1 MWKNFT
7 CVDEFLN
14 RTFHKLG
21 FVVGQHP
28 GYFVVIPV
36 LVAFICFTGYQRIH
50 YEIDPEY
57 LFSPTNGPSKMERAI
72 VEQYFKVNY
81 SHRFNLGRI
90 TRPGRFGHVIITSK
104 DGTNNLLRTAVF
116 DELMQLDNIV
126 RSARATYEGE
136 EFTYEQICARWLD
149 ECFTNDIL
157 NLRHIMEDVEKRE
170 LNLTFPVM
178 LNPVTWDIHLLPVY
192 FGGSVINEDRV
203 IESVPSL
210 QLAYFL
216 TADNARQ
223 DAIGA
228 AWEEAFLD
236 AVKNVEESGVFQHI
250 ATARFA
256 SRTLELELEENT
268 KTIVPYFF
276 STFVLMALFSV
287 VTCMMT
293 DWVRSKPWLG
303 LLGNVSAAMATVAA
317 FGLCIY
323 LGVDFI
329 GLNLAAPF
337 LMIGIGIDDTFVMLA
352 AWRRTSI
359 TKPVPERM
367 AATLSE
373 AAVSITITSLTD
385 MISFFIGILSPF
397 PSVQIFCIYSG
408 FAVVF
413 TFVFHLTFFTGC
425 VAISGYCEQ
434 RNLHSLVCCK
444 VQPLSKSSNRSWL
457 YKALCSGGIDRDDP
471 YNPVDNPEHGC
482 MSWFRD
488 YLAAALNCRP
498 VKVVVILIFA
508 CYLAGALY
516 GLTTLQEGLDR
527 RKLSK
532 NDSYSIVFYD
542 RQDYYFREFPYRIQ
556 VVVSGEYDYSDPI
569 VQQQMENLT
578 RSLEASKYISSAPI
592 YTESWLRSFLSYT
605 KNSEIDVGNASSFMQ
620 TLKESW
626 LFPKSSF
633 SLDVKFDETDERIV
647 ASRFMIQAVNV
658 SGTNQEKDMVKELR
672 RICRESP
679 LNASVFHPYFV
690 FFDQFELVKPTS
702 IQCMVFGALIMML
715 ISFIFIPNVLCCLW
729 VAFCI
734 ISIELG
740 VAGYMSLWDVNL
752 DSISMINLIM
762 CIGFSVDFTAHIC
775 YAYMSSKQKTPDDR
789 VRESLYSLGLP
800 IVQGAT
806 STILGLIALVLAGTY
821 IFMVFFKMVFLVIFI
836 GAMHGLFLL
845 PVLLSLFGPT
855 SCETDDDDDHH
866 HHHHH
871 HVGANA
877 DTNADTNAN
886 TNANSNA
893 DKTRAKL
900 HCSNLENLGNLVNLG
915 NLGNLRNLGNL
926 GSKLRLAEGQPY
938 VIPHPCLSYYHSGGA
953 VKSLRGSPVTSS
965 LVGLEE
971 RDPGLGTSEDS
982 NSTESGSSQSRRR
995 ETHLEQESQRRHDVW
1010 RRSIG
1015 VLYGVSQFQ
1024 TAAHPTS
1031 SSSPPPPPPDYA
1043 DAGALRDLRADQD
1056 RRAARTVPFVESC
1069 PAYGPA
1075 DHRDR
1080 RDHWRCRSY
1089 HNLHRSSKYLTDP
1102 RYP

>member
-1 MWKNFT
+1 MWNNLT
-7 CVDEFLN
+7 CVDDFLN
-14 RTFHKLG
+14 RAFYKLG
-21 FVVGQHP
+21 LVVGRHP
-28 GYFVVIPV
+28 GYFVIVPV
-36 LVAFICFTGYQRIH
+36 LLACICFTGYQRIH

-81 SHRFNLGRI
+81 SQRFNLGRI

-104 DGTNNLLRTAVF
+104 DGNENLLRTVVF
-116 DELMQLDNIV
+116 DELRELDSIIRN
-126 RSARATYEGE
+126 AKATYEGE
-136 EFTYEQICARWLD
+136 EFTYSQICAKWLD
-149 ECFTNDIL
+149 DCFTNDIL
-157 NLRHIMEDVEKRE
+157 NLHHVIDDVEQRK
-170 LNLTFPVM
+170 LNLTFPVT
-178 LNPVTWDIHLLPVY
+178 LNPITWDIHLLPVY
-192 FGGSVINEDRV
+192 FGGSVINEDLV
-203 IESVPSL
+203 IESVPSF
-210 QLAYFL
+210 QLGYFL
-216 TADNARQ
+216 TTDNPRQ

-236 AVKNVEESGVFQHI
+236 AMRKVEEDGIFKHI

-268 KTIVPYFF
+268 KTIVPYFS
-276 STFVLMALFSV
+276 STFLLMALFSV

-359 TKPVPERM
+359 MKPVPERM
-367 AATLSE
+367 AVTLSE

-434 RNLHSLVCCK
+434 KNLHSVFCCK
-444 VQPLSKSSNRSWL
+444 VQPLSKSSHRSWL
-457 YKALCSGGIDRDDP
+457 YRTLCTGGVDPDDP

-488 YLAAALNCRP
+488 YLAVALNYRP
-498 VKVVVILIFA
+498 VKVIIILIFA

-532 NDSYSIVFYD
+532 NDSYSIAFYD

-556 VVVSGEYDYSDPI
+556 VVVSGKYDYSDPTI
-569 VQQQMENLT
+569 QQQVENLT

-592 YTESWLRSFLSYT
+592 YTESWLRSFISYA
-605 KNSEIDVGNASSFMQ
+605 NSSGADVNISDEKSFIKV
-620 TLKESW
+620 LKDIW
-626 LFPKSSF
+626 LFPKSSY
-633 SLDVKFDETDERIV
+633 SLDVKFDETEEHII
-647 ASRFMIQAVNV
+647 ASRFLIQAVNV

-672 RICRESP
+672 RICTDSP

-740 VAGYMSLWDVNL
+740 VAGYMALWDVNL

-775 YAYMSSKQKTPDDR
+775 YAYMSSRQKTPEDR
-789 VRESLYSLGLP
+789 VKESLYSLGLP

-806 STILGLIALVLAGTY
+806 STILGLTALVLAGTY

-836 GAMHGLFLL
+836 GAMHGMFLL
-845 PVLLSLFGPT
+845 PVLLSLFGPSSYKDVT
-855 SCETDDDDDHH
+855 
-866 HHHHH
+866 
-871 HVGANA
+871 A
-877 DTNADTNAN
+877 DPK
-886 TNANSNA
+886 
-893 DKTRAKL
+893 DKAQQ
-900 HCSNLENLGNLVNLG
+900 
-915 NLGNLRNLGNL
+915 RNLQGKDAAC
-926 GSKLRLAEGQPY
+926 KLQQPY
-938 VIPHPCLSYYHSGGA
+938 VIPHPTLTYYHPSGA
-953 VKSLRGSPVTSS
+953 TKSLQGSPVTS
-965 LVGLEE
+965 LAAIEE

-995 ETHLEQESQRRHDVW
+995 EGQLEQENQRRHDMW

-1015 VLYGVSQFQ
+1015 ILYGTSQFQ
-1024 TAAHPTS
+1024 TALEPSAPLS
-1031 SSSPPPPPPDYA
+1031 DYA
-1043 DAGALRDLRADQD
+1043 GGVQQLQSDQD
-1056 RRAARTVPFVESC
+1056 RRATRTVSYLGPYPDYR
-1069 PAYGPA
+1069 PANQLHR
-1075 DHRDR
+1075 DHRR
-1080 RDHWRCRSY
+1080 SRSY
-1089 HNLHRSSKYLTDP
+1089 LNLHHSSRRWSSTVSFIFD
-1102 RYP
+1102 

>member
-1 MWKNFT
+1 MWKNLT
-7 CVDEFLN
+7 CVDDFLN
-14 RTFHKLG
+14 RAFHRLG
-21 FVVGQHP
+21 LTVGHHP
-28 GYFVVIPV
+28 GYFVVVPV
-36 LVAFICFTGYQRIH
+36 LLACICFTGYQRIH

-57 LFSPTNGPSKMERAI
+57 LFSPTNGPSKTERTI

-81 SHRFNLGRI
+81 SHHFNLGRI
-90 TRPGRFGHVIITSK
+90 TRPGRFGHVIVTAK
-104 DGTNNLLRTAVF
+104 DGDENLLRQVVF
-116 DELMQLDNIV
+116 DELKQLDDAIKG
-126 RSARATYEGE
+126 AKATYAGE
-136 EFTYEQICARWLD
+136 VFTYEQICARWLD

-157 NLRHIMEDVEKRE
+157 DLRYVIMDVERRK
-170 LNLTFPVM
+170 LNLTFPVT
-178 LNPVTWDIHLLPVY
+178 LNPETWELHLLLVY
-192 FGGSVINEDRV
+192 FGGSTINEDYV
-203 IESVPSL
+203 VESVPSL

-216 TADNARQ
+216 TADNPRQ

-228 AWEEAFLD
+228 AWEEAFLE
-236 AVKNVEESGVFQHI
+236 AVKEMEEGGVFKHI

-268 KTIVPYFF
+268 KTIVPYFS
-276 STFVLMALFSV
+276 STFILMALFSV

-359 TKPVPERM
+359 LKPVPERM

-425 VAISGYCEQ
+425 VALSGYCEQ
-434 RNLHSLVCCK
+434 KNLHSILCCK
-444 VQPLSKSSNRSWL
+444 VQPLSKSANRSWL
-457 YKALCSGGIDRDDP
+457 YRVLCSGGVDPDDP

-488 YLAAALNCRP
+488 YLAVLLNCRP
-498 VKVVVILIFA
+498 VKVVVIAIFA

-516 GLTTLQEGLDR
+516 GLTTLREGLDR

-542 RQDYYFREFPYRIQ
+542 KQDYYFREFPYRIQ
-556 VVVSGEYDYSDPI
+556 VVVSGEYDYSDPVI
-569 VQQQMENLT
+569 QQQMENLT
-578 RSLEASKYISSAPI
+578 RSLEASSYISSAPI
-592 YTESWLRSFLSYT
+592 FTESWLRSFLSYV
-605 KNSEIDVGNASSFMQ
+605 NDSGLDGNDSSLSVNITGEANFLK
-620 TLKESW
+620 TLKETW
-626 LFPKSSF
+626 LQPTSSF
-633 SLDVKFDETDERIV
+633 SLDVKFDEAEEHVV
-647 ASRFMIQAVNV
+647 ASRFLIQAVNV

-672 RICRESP
+672 RICVESP

-740 VAGYMSLWDVNL
+740 VAGYMALWDVNL

-775 YAYMSSKQKTPDDR
+775 YAYMSSKQKSPDDR
-789 VRESLYSLGLP
+789 VKESLYSLGLP
-800 IVQGAT
+800 IVQGAA
-806 STILGLIALVLAGTY
+806 STILGLVALLLAGTY

-836 GAMHGLFLL
+836 GAMHGMFLL
-845 PVLLSLFGPT
+845 PVLLSLFGP
-855 SCETDDDDDHH
+855 SSYDHDETD
-866 HHHHH
+866 
-871 HVGANA
+871 
-877 DTNADTNAN
+877 
-886 TNANSNA
+886 A
-893 DKTRAKL
+893 DKAQQRKIQGTTDLAAKL
-900 HCSNLENLGNLVNLG
+900 Q
-915 NLGNLRNLGNL
+915 
-926 GSKLRLAEGQPY
+926 QPY
-938 VIPHPCLSYYHSGGA
+938 VIPHLSLSYYQPAGA
-953 VKSLRGSPVTSS
+953 AKSLQGSPATS
-965 LVGLEE
+965 LAAFEE

-995 ETHLEQESQRRHDVW
+995 EGQLAQETHRRQDVW

-1015 VLYGVSQFQ
+1015 VLYGMSQFQ
-1024 TAAHPTS
+1024 TNPHPAA
-1031 SSSPPPPPPDYA
+1031 PPPDYA
-1043 DAGALRDLRADQD
+1043 GALQELQADQE
-1056 RRAARTVPFVESC
+1056 RRAVRTVPYVGPH
-1069 PAYGPA
+1069 PAFRPA
-1075 DHRDR
+1075 NQLHRDHRR
-1080 RDHWRCRSY
+1080 TRSY
-1089 HNLHRSSKYLTDP
+1089 HNLHHSPRHLADP